1 MRIGLFSDMYTP
13 EICGPTSVVRGLKEE
28 LEQLGHEVYV
38 YVPQYPEHHEEE
50 ERVYRFRAQPFLFY
64 KTSQF
69 ALPYNREAARSF
81 QQLDVI
87 HSHTPFSLGSVAI
100 AASYRHHLPHLHTFH
115 GYLTGY
121 RHYLPRP
128 IRPPAK
134 VVEGFSALFCNRCT
148 IVLTP
153 SSPMKEELLR
163 YGVHRPIHVLP
174 FGVNLAAFGQEPVWE
189 PRVAL
194 RMPDTALLF
203 LCSGRLAQEKN
214 LSFLLR
220 AFAEIRKELPQ
231 AILVLTGDGPA
242 REILQ
247 QQAKQ
252 LALEEAVLFTGF
264 LDYAELIDLYKA
276 TDLFLFAS
284 KTETQG
290 LVLVEAMAGGTPVV
304 AIGKLGVLDIVKDDA
319 NGIFVPEDAKEYARA
334 TLDLL
339 EDRTRYERLRAGAL
353 ETAQILSTRNCTQR
367 LLELYEA
374 CLSSNKP
381 RIRTRAHGPVFA
393 SHPLSASKQASL
405 SIKKSI
411 LSRIHRFSSR

>member
-1 MRIGLFSDMYTP
+1 MRIGLFSDMYIP

-28 LEQLGHEVYV
+28 LEQLGHEVYI
-38 YVPQYPEHHEEE
+38 YAPQYPEHYEEE

-69 ALPYNREAARSF
+69 ALPYNREAARTFSH
-81 QQLDVI
+81 LDIV

-100 AASYRHHLPHLHTFH
+100 FASYHHLLPHLHTFH

-148 IVLTP
+148 TVLTP

-174 FGVNLAAFGQEPVWE
+174 FGVNLAAFDQEPVWE
-189 PRVAL
+189 PREAL
-194 RMPDTALLF
+194 HISDTAPLF

-214 LSFLLR
+214 LYFLLR
-220 AFAEIRKELPQ
+220 AFAEIHKELPQ
-231 AILVLTGDGPA
+231 SILVLTGDGPA
-242 REILQ
+242 REALQ
-247 QQAKQ
+247 DEASR
-252 LALEEAVLFTGF
+252 LALEEAVLFTRF
-264 LDYAELIDLYKA
+264 LNYDKLIDLYRTA
-276 TDLFLFAS
+276 DLFLFAS

-304 AIGKLGVLDIVKDDA
+304 AIGKLGVLDIVKDDV
-319 NGIFVPEDAKEYARA
+319 NGIFVSEDTREYARA
-334 TLDLL
+334 ALALL
-339 EDRTRYERLRAGAL
+339 EDRIRYEKLRAGAL
-353 ETAQILSTRNCTQR
+353 ETAQVLSTRNCTQR
-367 LLELYEA
+367 LLEHYET
-374 CLSSNKP
+374 CLSSSEP
-381 RIRTRAHGPVFA
+381 RIRARTHWPVFA

-411 LSRIHRFSSR
+411 LSRIHRSSSR